1 MPILTSSSSATKGS
15 PSAPNINSASDLTTG
30 GAVSVAFSAPSFSKL
45 PITSYTVT
53 ASPGGATGTGSSSPI
68 TVSGLSNGT
77 AYTFTVTATSAAGTS
92 SSSSASSSVSPTKV
106 YAIGEAGPAGG
117 IVFYDAGSTLSWGRY
132 LEAASSN
139 SSSAPFS
146 GTTSNTQSVIFF
158 GSGTSTGIGTGLSN
172 TLNMMSQRSTNFE
185 TSQSTAA
192 SVARGVTQGGGSWF
206 LPSRDELSQLHANR
220 GVVGGFPTDYY
231 WSSSES
237 SANGAWSMFFT
248 DGLQTRAKS
257 LSSRVRAIRAFS

>member
-15 PSAPNINSASDLTTG
+15 PSAPNIDSASDLTTG

-132 LEAASSN
+132 LEAASSDT
-139 SSSAPFS
+139 SSAPWS
-146 GTTSNTQSVIFF
+146 GSNSTNQSIIFF
-158 GSGTSTGIGTGLSN
+158 GSGTSTGIGTGASN
-172 TLNMMSQRSTNFE
+172 TSNMISQRNANDSGQN
-185 TSQSTAA
+185 TAA
-192 SVARGVTQGGGSWF
+192 TRARAVAQGGASWS
-206 LPSRDELSQLHANR
+206 LPSRDELSQLHARR
-220 GVVGGFPTDYY
+220 GVVGGFATDYY

-237 SANGAWSMFFT
+237 AQSGGWSFFFT
-248 DGLQTRAKS
+248 DSLQSRAKS
-257 LSSRVRAIRAFS
+257 LSSRVRAVRAFS